1 MVSRTFYVFTLF
13 LNTHT
18 HSKRRKTH
26 TYRYTGGWC
35 RPQNDG
41 PPLRAKTLVEY
52 ANALTSD
59 LSDSLLGGRPT
70 VSDIWELVKVDLDWT
85 ASNYN
90 ADGCDLWEE
99 IRSTDFFWNRYTTR
113 ASLLKGSAFAKKQ
126 GDDTRSNTYRIAAQE
141 IENELKSH
149 IETDSDGMTYL
160 FEADNRKKDSAVIC
174 GLNNGNLNDGLYAA
188 SGKYAAGTCSVR
200 ALPSIIYS
208 YSLTSRSNTGTVKV
222 LTDLFCTTFQVNQD
236 DTSAGVPGVLYGRYE
251 GDSYAGGNPWILL
264 SSALAELL
272 YRGASEM
279 RTASFVTDE
288 DVSTWISVLGLDS
301 SSSKSD
307 VADAMA
313 GAGDGVLFRVRKH
326 VASSGFHLSEQ
337 LDRETGVLKSANDLT
352 WSYAA
357 TLKAMDARDGA
368 F

>member
-251 GDSYAGGNPWILL
+251 GDSYVVFDHGVRA
-264 SSALAELL
+264 
-272 YRGASEM
+272 R
-279 RTASFVTDE
+279 
-288 DVSTWISVLGLDS
+288 STRI
-301 SSSKSD
+301 
-307 VADAMA
+307 
-313 GAGDGVLFRVRKH
+313 
-326 VASSGFHLSEQ
+326 
-337 LDRETGVLKSANDLT
+337 
-352 WSYAA
+352 
-357 TLKAMDARDGA
+357 
-368 F
+368 

>member
-1 MVSRTFYVFTLF
+1 M
-13 LNTHT
+13 
-18 HSKRRKTH
+18 
-26 TYRYTGGWC
+26 
-35 RPQNDG
+35 
-41 PPLRAKTLVEY
+41 
-52 ANALTSD
+52 TSD

-326 VASSGFHLSEQ
+326 VESGGFHLAEQ
-337 LDRETGVLKSANDLT
+337 LDRNTGESKSANDLT